1 METTRGCGTP
11 VLSQGA
17 LPRLAVRFTACADG
31 RVFDKS
37 RRLKHAVIVGAI
49 FALSGCAA
57 TQIQRAEQLGALGKA
72 YADAVSMAG
81 DEAMASTVTFSLAE
95 IRKERKGGAFATT
108 QERASAINE
117 QITLLQKRQS
127 LVEMS
132 DEQVAL
138 LGEYFSDLGQFAKQ
152 DVAGSVETA
161 TGGLLASINRVGLAI
176 EDNPQAHA
184 KISEAEQTALAKL
197 SGLVARQVHGQALAR
212 ILERDASMI
221 GTQLKLLSKVLATY
235 AEWIGARSDMELKEF
250 YRERVVKPFSAAGDL
265 PGAWDADVRTYLHGS
280 SLSGQLVKAQ
290 AAGERMERFW
300 AGYLAGDTS
309 ISGMVADLKEVAQLL
324 DAVAAYRKARVGAS

>member
-1 METTRGCGTP
+1 METARGCATP
-11 VLSQGA
+11 ILLQAA
-17 LPRLAVRFTACADG
+17 LLRFASHFTECNYG
-31 RVFDKS
+31 RVFDQWG
-37 RRLKHAVIVGAI
+37 RLKHAVILGAM
-49 FALSGCAA
+49 FALAGCAA

-81 DEAMASTVTFSLAE
+81 DEAMASTVTFSLTE
-95 IRKERKGGAFATT
+95 IRKERKGGAFATAR
-108 QERASAINE
+108 ERQDAINE
-117 QITLLQKRQS
+117 EIARLQKRQS

-152 DVAGSVETA
+152 DVASSVETA

-176 EDNPQAHA
+176 ENDPQAKA
-184 KISEAEQTALAKL
+184 KISETEQTAIAKL

-250 YRERVVKPFSAAGDL
+250 YRERVVKPFSAAGEL
-265 PGAWDADVRTYLHGS
+265 PSGWDADVRTYLHGS
-280 SLSGQLVKAQ
+280 SLSAQLIKAQ

-309 ISGMVADLKEVAQLL
+309 IGGMVADLKEVAQLL

>member
-1 METTRGCGTP
+1 METTHGHGALIAP
-11 VLSQGA
+11 QGA
-17 LPRLAVRFTACADG
+17 AACPAVRTSRIDCPLFG
-31 RVFDKS
+31 EL
-37 RRLKHAVIVGAI
+37 RRLKRVLTLGAI
-49 FALSGCAA
+49 LALSGCAA

-72 YADAVSMAG
+72 YADAVSVAG

-95 IRKERKGGAFATT
+95 IRKERKGGAFTT
-108 QERASAINE
+108 VQERENAIND
-117 QITLLQKRQS
+117 QIGILKKRQT

-138 LGEYFSDLGQFAKQ
+138 LGEYFSNLGQFAKQ
-152 DVAGSVETA
+152 DVAGSVEAA
-161 TGGLLASINRVGLAI
+161 TGGLVANINKVGLAI
-176 EDNPQAHA
+176 ESNPQAKA
-184 KISEAEQTALAKL
+184 RISEAEQTAIAKL

-212 ILERDASMI
+212 ILERDAGMI

-235 AEWIGARSDMELKEF
+235 AEWIGARSDMELREY

-265 PGAWDADVRTYLHGS
+265 PGGWDSDVRTYLEGS
-280 SLSGQLVKAQ
+280 SLSEQLVKAR

-309 ISGMVADLKEVAQLL
+309 IGGMVADLREVQQLL
-324 DAVAAYRKARVGAS
+324 DAVAGYRKAKAGAG